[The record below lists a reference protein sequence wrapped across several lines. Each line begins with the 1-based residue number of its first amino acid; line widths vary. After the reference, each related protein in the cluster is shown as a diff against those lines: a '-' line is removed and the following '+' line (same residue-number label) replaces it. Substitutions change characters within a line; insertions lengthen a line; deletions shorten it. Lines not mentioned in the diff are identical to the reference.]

1 MIRYFSISH
10 FRNRIEELLK
20 VKRGVYKNV
29 NSEISREFR
38 GKSIEDIR
46 QNRDMILLTTSNIV
60 IKLRIPDKKQRLS
73 KKDGYRLIYLVS
85 KTNNNVVFLDIYP
98 KNGPSQQLDISDKEL
113 IRLLEIFSDESFS
126 KRLLEYSIIG

>member
-1 MIRYFSISH
+1 M
-10 FRNRIEELLK
+10 
-20 VKRGVYKNV
+20 YKNV

-46 QNRDMILLTTSNIV
+46 QNRDMILLTTSNVV